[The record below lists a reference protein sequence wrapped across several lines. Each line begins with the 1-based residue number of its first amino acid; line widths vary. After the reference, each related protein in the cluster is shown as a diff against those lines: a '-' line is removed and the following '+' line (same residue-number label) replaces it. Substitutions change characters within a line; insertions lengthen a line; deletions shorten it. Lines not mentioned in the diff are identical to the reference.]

1 MRILASAP
9 ASSQVVT
16 GVLGFLVVAAMGVAL
31 FFLLRSLNKQL
42 RKVVREPA
50 WREEARESPD
60 EARDSSDAAG
70 TPGAPGEGADYS
82 RNGSGQQG

>member
-42 RKVVREPA
+42 RKVMREPA
-50 WREEARESPD
+50 WREEARKSP
-60 EARDSSDAAG
+60 DAAG